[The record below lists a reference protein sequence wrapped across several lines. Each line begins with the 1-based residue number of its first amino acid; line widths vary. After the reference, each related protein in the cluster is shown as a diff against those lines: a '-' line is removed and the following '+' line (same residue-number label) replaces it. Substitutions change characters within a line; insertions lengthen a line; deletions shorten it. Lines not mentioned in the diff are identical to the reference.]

1 MDMEKGLVPKI
12 LFYSK
17 FKINLINYIRNV
29 IERSILNHKNRE
41 NDWCF
46 IPHLPI
52 IREIRVQILEDKFY
66 NAILIST
73 REKIHRVS
81 MKLFF
86 LFHFDRVKLI
96 KSEREKNDTVSII
109 SQSYT
114 TWSYTFAL
122 IIYDHTLALFPPR
135 VLLATVL
142 PWKTRMDSKNTL

>member
-1 MDMEKGLVPKI
+1 MDLEKELVPKI
-12 LFYSK
+12 LLYSK
-17 FKINLINYIRNV
+17 IRNKFNQLQGFA
-29 IERSILNHKNRE
+29 IWSILNHKNRQ
-41 NDWCF
+41 NDWSF
-46 IPHLPI
+46 ISHLPI
-52 IREIRVQILEDKFY
+52 IREIRVRILEDKFY

>member
-1 MDMEKGLVPKI
+1 MDMEKELVPKI
-12 LFYSK
+12 LLYSK
-17 FKINLINYIRNV
+17 FKINLINYIRNL
-29 IERSILNHKNRE
+29 IERSILNHKNRQ
-41 NDWCF
+41 NDWSF

-52 IREIRVQILEDKFY
+52 IREIRVRILEDKFY
-66 NAILIST
+66 NARLIST

-86 LFHFDRVKLI
+86 LFHFDRVNLI

-109 SQSYT
+109 FQSYT
-114 TWSYTFAL
+114 PWSYTFAL

-135 VLLATVL
+135 VLLTTVL

>member
-1 MDMEKGLVPKI
+1 MDMEKELVPKI
-12 LFYSK
+12 LLYSK
-17 FKINLINYIRNV
+17 IRNKFNQLQGFA
-29 IERSILNHKNRE
+29 IWSILNHKNRQ
-41 NDWCF
+41 NDWSF
-46 IPHLPI
+46 ISHLPI
-52 IREIRVQILEDKFY
+52 IREIRVRILEDKFY

-86 LFHFDRVKLI
+86 LFHFDRVNLI

-109 SQSYT
+109 FQSYT
-114 TWSYTFAL
+114 PWSYTFAL

-135 VLLATVL
+135 VLLTTVL

>member
-1 MDMEKGLVPKI
+1 MDLEKELVPKI
-12 LFYSK
+12 LLYSK
-17 FKINLINYIRNV
+17 IRNKFNQLQGFA
-29 IERSILNHKNRE
+29 IWSILNHKNRQ
-41 NDWCF
+41 NDWSF
-46 IPHLPI
+46 ISHLPI
-52 IREIRVQILEDKFY
+52 IREIRVRILEDKFY

-86 LFHFDRVKLI
+86 LFHFDRVNLI

-109 SQSYT
+109 FQSYT
-114 TWSYTFAL
+114 PWSYTFAL

-135 VLLATVL
+135 VLLTTVL